1 MLIYAYGVSQPN
13 GKTQG
18 TQYLKEALQNIW
30 EGKVGPQFLISDVEL
45 GFSQPLSPEA
55 DIPLP
60 QLLCETL
67 QGTWGFQLVT

>member
-1 MLIYAYGVSQPN
+1 MLICAYGISQAN
-13 GKTQG
+13 RKAQG
-18 TQYLKEALQNIW
+18 TKYLKEALQNIW

-55 DIPLP
+55 NIPLP

-67 QGTWGFQLVT
+67 